1 MRPAVYRRGIE
12 RGIPLE
18 RWCIYR
24 DCSAAGAG
32 AKRSLARPP
41 PRGRL
46 MTSAILSVRRATAV
60 YTISTF
66 WQRRQHQHRC
76 WANEFSHVVPISWT
90 SIVSFVTHPF
100 PAFSFRLFL
109 AAIQTLSI
117 TRVLNT
123 RTLVA
128 VVDRVRRFET
138 KTKKDRVFFARLTNQ
153 AGWCL
158 FVVSIDKVTN
168 PFLDEYDDAVN
179 NHGR

>member
-1 MRPAVYRRGIE
+1 M
-12 RGIPLE
+12 
-18 RWCIYR
+18 
-24 DCSAAGAG
+24 
-32 AKRSLARPP
+32 
-41 PRGRL
+41 
-46 MTSAILSVRRATAV
+46 
-60 YTISTF
+60 
-66 WQRRQHQHRC
+66 
-76 WANEFSHVVPISWT
+76 
-90 SIVSFVTHPF
+90 SFVTNPL

-117 TRVLNT
+117 TRVSNT

-128 VVDRVRRFET
+128 VVDRVRRFEA
-138 KTKKDRVFFARLTNQ
+138 KTKEDRVFFARLTNQ